1 MNLNLILIIVFSVLF
16 PATHI
21 LMSHG
26 KIRDGLVQTVG
37 GELRFRGVY
46 TIVSFLTF
54 APLVAIWASHRQL
67 GDRLWD
73 LPFWLERAVALPLM
87 LLAVVLLVMMLAAP
101 SPAGMMP
108 GAIAARGI
116 LRVTRHPMNMA
127 FALFGLAHMTANGSL
142 GDVFFFGQF
151 VVLGVVGS
159 YDQDVRK
166 ARVKGEPYRE
176 FMKATSVLPFI
187 AVLTG
192 RTRLKADEVAFP
204 LFLIAVVAFV
214 ALVVFHQRLFGVAVF

>member
-1 MNLNLILIIVFSVLF
+1 MSLNLILIIAFSVIF

-21 LMSHG
+21 LMSHDR
-26 KIRDGLVQTVG
+26 IRDGLVQTLG
-37 GELRFRGVY
+37 GEWPFRGVY
-46 TIVSFLTF
+46 SLISFLTLG
-54 APLVAIWASHRQL
+54 PLAAIWWSHRQL
-67 GDRLWD
+67 GTLLWD
-73 LPFWLERAVALPLM
+73 LPFALERAVALPLM
-87 LLAVVLLVMMLAAP
+87 LLAVVLLVMMLASP

-127 FALFGLAHMTANGSL
+127 FALFGLAHLVANGYL

-159 YDQDVRK
+159 YDQDARK

-176 FMKATSVLPFI
+176 FMKQTSVLPFAAI
-187 AVLTG
+187 LAG
-192 RTRLKADEVAFP
+192 RTRLQADEVGFP
-204 LFLIAVVAFV
+204 LFLIAVVVFV

>member
-1 MNLNLILIIVFSVLF
+1 MNLNLILIIAFSVLF

-26 KIRDGLVQTVG
+26 KIRDGLVQTLG
-37 GELRFRGVY
+37 GTWIFRGVY
-46 TIVSFLTF
+46 SLVSFLTLG
-54 APLVAIWASHRQL
+54 PLVAIWWSHRQL
-67 GDRLWD
+67 GPMLWD
-73 LPFWLERAVALPLM
+73 LPFALERAVALPLM
-87 LLAVVLLVMMLAAP
+87 LLAIVLLVMMLASP

-108 GAIAARGI
+108 GAISARGI

-127 FALFGLAHMTANGSL
+127 FAAFGLAHLIANGYL

-151 VVLGVVGS
+151 VVLGLLGP
-159 YDQDVRK
+159 YDLDARM

-176 FMKATSVLPFI
+176 FMKQTSVLPFAAI
-187 AVLTG
+187 LTG

-204 LFLIAVVAFV
+204 LFLIAVVVFV